1 VTLWI
6 VLGVVALV
14 ALGLACS
21 WVLRARGGL
30 DAMYQTDPDRAA
42 RTELDVQLHT
52 MQIDSRRNGGMS
64 GGF

>member
-6 VLGVVALV
+6 IIGVIALG

-30 DAMYQTDPDRAA
+30 DALYQTDPDRAA
-42 RTELDVQLHT
+42 RAELDLQLHT
-52 MQIDSRRNGGMS
+52 LHRSQRDGHYTNY
-64 GGF
+64 